1 MHLKA
6 LKKSINILDE
16 LSKAQKEKQSNLRGT
31 IQVEENN
38 LEKSL
43 QQLSALEDD
52 LKNRLTSTGIK
63 DVKIVIEV
71 LANKLN
77 LKSEKESIRSYYEK
91 VSSAKDQLGVY
102 QNEVGGRKYD
112 ENRHRELQTLIEQ
125 LKGEIRTIDQ
135 EIGQLE
141 MQIKD
146 LTKSLKKRA
155 ELESKREKLELKAAN
170 IKVLK
175 TLFRGGGFVN
185 YASRIYLENLCGIAN
200 HRFTQLTRQRLR
212 LELRDDNTF
221 QIRDFLNDGK
231 VRSVKTLSG
240 GQTFQASLSLALA
253 LADNI
258 QQFAHSDKNFFFLDE
273 GFGTLDKESLQIVF
287 DALKSLRQENRVVG
301 VISHVEELQ
310 QEIDNYIRVEL
321 DNEMGSIISIN

>member
-1 MHLKA
+1 M
-6 LKKSINILDE
+6 
-16 LSKAQKEKQSNLRGT
+16 
-31 IQVEENN
+31 
-38 LEKSL
+38 
-43 QQLSALEDD
+43 
-52 LKNRLTSTGIK
+52 
-63 DVKIVIEV
+63 
-71 LANKLN
+71 
-77 LKSEKESIRSYYEK
+77 
-91 VSSAKDQLGVY
+91 
-102 QNEVGGRKYD
+102 
-112 ENRHRELQTLIEQ
+112 IEQ